1 MSDET
6 QAVLDRVRAL
16 ICYFDA
22 PIATDPITGTPE
34 IESDALVRKAMV
46 REVRTLLATVD
57 ALREDARRLDWLE
70 AQARTRESLLVGWNR
85 ADGDHNEFTGE
96 SFDWPASF
104 YAIDED
110 QEGQPFATL
119 RAAIDAARTPTP
131 EGR

>member
-57 ALREDARRLDWLE
+57 ALRGDARRLDWLE
-70 AQARTRESLLVGWNR
+70 ATYAETYRPHP
-85 ADGDHNEFTGE
+85 DGEWEVIAHN
-96 SFDWPASF
+96 AS
-104 YAIDED
+104 
-110 QEGQPFATL
+110 GHGHGPNL